1 MERNLIRIIHRLRH
15 GASRSDNRAT
25 AENAGCGGRDCRG
38 HSGWF
43 FRIRL
48 GYNQRIT
55 AVGVAGVIL
64 PFILGALWAGSSGFN
79 MPHAL
84 FRDCGL
90 CRHLR

>member
-38 HSGWF
+38 RGGWL

-48 GYNQRIT
+48 GYSQRTI

-64 PFILGALWAGSSGFN
+64 PFILGALWAG
-79 MPHAL
+79 
-84 FRDCGL
+84 
-90 CRHLR
+90 